1 MSLEVVSPI
10 YYLTPGEAT
19 PTARLVDLVREVLR
33 ARVGVVQ
40 YRAKNATT
48 RQMYEDTR
56 ALLAVTRPARVPLIV
71 NDRVDVALAAG
82 ADGVHVGQT
91 DLPVA
96 VTRRLIGPY
105 AVLGVTVENT
115 EQARQAER
123 DGASYVAV
131 GPVFPSP
138 TKPEYAAIGP
148 ASVAEMR
155 NAVRIPVCA
164 IGGIT
169 AENLAALEVAAPDLV
184 AVVSA
189 INDAPSPGAAARELV
204 AAAHALWPGRAPAP

>member
-10 YYLTPGEAT
+10 YYVTPGGLPE
-19 PTARLVDLVREVLR
+19 PARLVALVREVLR

-40 YRAKNATT
+40 YRAKEATT
-48 RQMYEDTR
+48 QRMYEDTR
-56 ALLAVTRPARVPLIV
+56 ALLAVTRLARVPLIV

-96 VTRRLIGPY
+96 VARRLMGPY
-105 AVLGVTVENT
+105 AVLGVTVDT
-115 EQARQAER
+115 VEQARQAER

-138 TKPEYAAIGP
+138 TKPECPAIGP
-148 ASVAEMR
+148 ASVAAMR
-155 NAVRIPVCA
+155 GAVQIPVCA

-169 AENLAALEVAAPDLV
+169 AENLAALADAAPDLV
-184 AVVSA
+184 AVISA
-189 INDAPSPGAAARELV
+189 INEAPNPGMAARELV
-204 AAAHALWPGRAPAP
+204 AAAHALWPRSRPGV